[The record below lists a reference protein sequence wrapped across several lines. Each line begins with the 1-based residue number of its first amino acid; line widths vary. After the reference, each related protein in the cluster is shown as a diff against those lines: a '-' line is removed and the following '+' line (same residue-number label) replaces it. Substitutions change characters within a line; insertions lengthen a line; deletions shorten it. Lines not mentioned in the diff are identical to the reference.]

1 MSSGPE
7 NERGKHTMFTPGEMV
22 EDTDGACD
30 GRQMENAC
38 IFVVSSSAPES
49 ERGVLFPVEVGAQ
62 GSRCLALD
70 QTGLV
75 ERQVPVL
82 MLVRHQWCFDVP
94 IADGAATMEEYAN
107 KPSRRLSRSVFVC

>member
-1 MSSGPE
+1 MARVTVGS
-7 NERGKHTMFTPGEMV
+7 
-22 EDTDGACD
+22 
-30 GRQMENAC
+30 MENAC
-38 IFVVSSSAPES
+38 IFAVSSSAPES

-62 GSRCLALD
+62 GSRWLALD